1 MSTRVEQF
9 TEPVAFHGEGPVWAA
24 AWDGLRLV
32 DMLAGDILCLD
43 ADGGLLERL
52 HVGTVAAAFRPRHT
66 GGMVVGVERGFAL
79 VDRRAPRGD
88 ACPSSGTTRAVRM
101 NDGATDPDGR
111 FYCGSMAY
119 DMTPGAGRLY
129 RLEPGGAVTVVVPSA
144 TCSNGLAWT
153 ADGRT
158 AYYVDTHDAPDRRP
172 RLRRGRRADR
182 SPALRRGAEGARPPG
197 RAHGGPRGRR
207 LGRALRRLGGA
218 SLQPR
223 RRTSTPCSSSPVT
236 QVTACTFGGPDL
248 AELYITTSRETL
260 AEGDQPPAGSVY
272 VARPGVGGL
281 PVVSF
286 AGIGGRLAVGALR
299 RRP

>member
-1 MSTRVEQF
+1 MRVEQF
-9 TEPVAFHGEGPVWAA
+9 TEPVAFHGEGPVWAT
-24 AWDGLRLV
+24 AWEGLRLV

-43 ADGGLLERL
+43 ADGGLLGRL
-52 HVGTVAAAFRPRHT
+52 HVGTVAGAFRPRHT

-79 VDRRAPRGD
+79 VDREHRVKTLPELWHDR
-88 ACPSSGTTRAVRM
+88 SVRM
-101 NDGATDPDGR
+101 NAGATDPDGR

-158 AYYVDTHDAPDRRP
+158 AYYVDTMTHRIDVLDYDRDAGLTGRRP
-172 RLRRGRRADR
+172 FVEVPKEHGLPDGLTVDREGGVWVALYGGSAVRRYSPGGRLDAV
-182 SPALRRGAEGARPPG
+182 LE
-197 RAHGGPRGRR
+197 
-207 LGRALRRLGGA
+207 L
-218 SLQPR
+218 
-223 RRTSTPCSSSPVT
+223 PVT

-281 PVVSF
+281 PVASF
-286 AGIGGRLAVGALR
+286 AG
-299 RRP
+299 